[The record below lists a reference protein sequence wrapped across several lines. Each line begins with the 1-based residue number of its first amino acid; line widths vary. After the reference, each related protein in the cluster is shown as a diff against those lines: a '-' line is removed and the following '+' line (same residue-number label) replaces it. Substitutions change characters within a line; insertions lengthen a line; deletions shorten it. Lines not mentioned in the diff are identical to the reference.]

1 MVLLCG
7 SLPLI
12 YFVLFYGVVLL
23 LALIPCWLFYALI
36 KRSRLWSAGRGRAGR
51 AIRLSV
57 VLLLYALTAGMLLK
71 GITF

>member
-36 KRSRLWSAGRGRAGR
+36 KRSRLLDLQQKSGQK
-51 AIRLSV
+51 IKRLS
-57 VLLLYALTAGMLLK
+57 
-71 GITF
+71 I